1 MKNKGNSVFNDFGK
15 EMWKK
20 MRENKVLT
28 GKILLGVLL
37 AAGLG
42 VCAYSTIGSEQAV
55 TLWVLYLLVFIAG
68 FVDAIAGGGGLIS
81 LSAYYAVGLPPHLAL
96 GTNKFSSSCGTVVAT
111 ARFMRT
117 GYIHWESAIYAV
129 TGALIG
135 SSLGAKLALM
145 LDEKYL
151 KYVMMVLVPLVAIF
165 VLFKK
170 DFGVSTKKLSQKR
183 MIVYSV
189 LAGLIIGM
197 YDGFFGPGTGTFLT
211 IIFTTII
218 GFDMVTACGNTKI
231 VNLASNLA
239 ALATFV
245 FNGNVNY
252 QIGVPCA
259 LCGIAGCYIGAGLAI
274 QKGAKIVRPVML
286 VVVVLLLVKIGGDLI
301 L

>member
-1 MKNKGNSVFNDFGK
+1 MEK
-15 EMWKK
+15 
-20 MRENKVLT
+20 R
-28 GKILLGVLL
+28 ILLGVFLV
-37 AAGLG
+37 AGLG
-42 VCAYSTIGSEQAV
+42 FCGYSVMGSDQGV
-55 TLWVLYLLVFIAG
+55 MLWVLYLLVFIAG

-117 GYIHWESAIYAV
+117 GNIQWQSAIFAV
-129 TGALIG
+129 VGAVAG
-135 SSLGAKLALM
+135 SALGARLALM

-151 KYVMMVLVPLVAIF
+151 QYVMIVLVPLVAVF

-170 DFGVSTKKLSQKR
+170 DFGVSAKELSDTR
-183 MIVYSV
+183 VRVYSV
-189 LAGLIIGM
+189 LAGFVIGG

-211 IIFTTII
+211 IIFTAVI
-218 GFDMVTACGNTKI
+218 GFDMVTACGNTKV

-245 FNGNVNY
+245 LNGNVNY
-252 QIGVPCA
+252 RIGIPCA
-259 LCGIAGCYIGAGLAI
+259 LCGIAGCYLGAGLAI
-274 QKGAKIVRPVML
+274 QKGTKVVRPVML
-286 VVVVLLLVKIGGDLI
+286 VVVVLLLLKIGGDLF